1 MQQPAWEMIA
11 KILQCNEPYMPDNII
26 PILPSSSVD
35 KERLTTRVQNL
46 KELGLTHSLKKAS
59 GGGKKRK
66 KNAASAA
73 PAISGGVQK
82 NLNTKIQAQRTSAA
96 PQDSIRNESTAALT
110 AKVLAEEKDRVK
122 KRKLDTNDNLKSLF
136 SSKNG
141 TAEKRADFMTR
152 GFSIPASTKR

>member
-1 MQQPAWEMIA
+1 MQQSALEMIT
-11 KILQCNEPYMPDNII
+11 KILQCNEPYLPDNII
-26 PILPSSSVD
+26 PILPFSSVD
-35 KERLTTRVQNL
+35 KDRLTSRVQNL
-46 KELGLTHSLKKAS
+46 KEQGLTHSLKKAS

-66 KNAASAA
+66 KNAASSE
-73 PAISGGVQK
+73 PMVSGGVQD
-82 NLNTKIQAQRTSAA
+82 NLKTKIQAQRASAA

-141 TAEKRADFMTR
+141 MAEKHADFMTR
-152 GFSIPASTKR
+152 GFSIPASTKK